1 MNNEMKNF
9 LKDLISILQEKY
21 NDSLTKDGVS
31 DDKKEF
37 SQGLN
42 FAYYDTLDIIE
53 SQLKLFGYDIDDLGI
68 ITPDLGKKI
77 DS

>member
-1 MNNEMKNF
+1 MDNGMKNF
-9 LKDLISILQEKY
+9 LNDLINILQEKY
-21 NDSLTKDGVS
+21 NDSLTKDEVS

-53 SQLKLFGYDIDDLGI
+53 SQLKLFGYDIGDFGI
-68 ITPDLGKKI
+68 IIPDLGKRV